1 MWSLL
6 AGPNTSG
13 MSPCFFSCHLCVGVY
28 VHVGTAWIKSYFYTH
43 NQLVRKSVFCAFEQA
58 QLQDALERANQ
69 FDSLYTNLH
78 DQLRKAEEAESK
90 QEPIH
95 SEVEAVKQQ
104 MEDHKVS

>member
-1 MWSLL
+1 MQESILL
-6 AGPNTSG
+6 VFQFVTL
-13 MSPCFFSCHLCVGVY
+13 SCV
-28 VHVGTAWIKSYFYTH
+28 
-43 NQLVRKSVFCAFEQA
+43 EQA

-69 FDSLYTNLH
+69 FDQLYMNLH
-78 DQLRKAEEAESK
+78 DELKKAEEAESK

>member
-1 MWSLL
+1 MLIHLIYYIILL
-6 AGPNTSG
+6 
-13 MSPCFFSCHLCVGVY
+13 Y
-28 VHVGTAWIKSYFYTH
+28 D
-43 NQLVRKSVFCAFEQA
+43 QLVSQSVFCAMEQA
-58 QLQDALERANQ
+58 ELQDALERANQ
-69 FDSLYTNLH
+69 FDQLYTNLH

>member
-1 MWSLL
+1 ML
-6 AGPNTSG
+6 
-13 MSPCFFSCHLCVGVY
+13 
-28 VHVGTAWIKSYFYTH
+28 IYFIYTCTYD
-43 NQLVRKSVFCAFEQA
+43 QLVRQSVFCAMEQA
-58 QLQDALERANQ
+58 ELQDALDRANQ
-69 FDSLYTNLH
+69 FDQLYTNLH

>member
-1 MWSLL
+1 M
-6 AGPNTSG
+6 
-13 MSPCFFSCHLCVGVY
+13 
-28 VHVGTAWIKSYFYTH
+28 
-43 NQLVRKSVFCAFEQA
+43 EQA
-58 QLQDALERANQ
+58 QLQDALERADR
-69 FDSLYTNLH
+69 FDQLYTNLH

>member
-1 MWSLL
+1 M
-6 AGPNTSG
+6 
-13 MSPCFFSCHLCVGVY
+13 
-28 VHVGTAWIKSYFYTH
+28 
-43 NQLVRKSVFCAFEQA
+43 EQA
-58 QLQDALERANQ
+58 QLQDALDRANQ
-69 FDSLYTNLH
+69 FDQLYTNLH